1 MVMEQDKEKQR
12 RNNLRVGWSI
22 GILVVI
28 LYVASMYFGMG
39 G

>member
-1 MVMEQDKEKQR
+1 MKQDDEKQR

-28 LYVASMYFGMG
+28 LYASSIYFGMG
-39 G
+39 K

>member
-1 MVMEQDKEKQR
+1 MEQDNDKQR

-28 LYVASMYFGMG
+28 LYAASIYFGLG
-39 G
+39 K

>member
-1 MVMEQDKEKQR
+1 MEQDNEKQR

-28 LYVASMYFGMG
+28 LYAASIYFGLS
-39 G
+39 

>member
-1 MVMEQDKEKQR
+1 MEKDNEKQR
-12 RNNLRVGWSI
+12 RNNMKIGWSI

-28 LYVASMYFGMG
+28 LYAASIYFSVG

>member
-1 MVMEQDKEKQR
+1 MEQDNEKRR

-22 GILVVI
+22 GILAVI
-28 LYVASMYFGMG
+28 LYAASIYFGMG

>member
-1 MVMEQDKEKQR
+1 MEQDNEKQR

-28 LYVASMYFGMG
+28 LYAVSIYFGMG